1 MLASGHSFIPE
12 GPDACVHFWP
22 SDYLPVVSMG
32 PAERQAG
39 ISRQSSATFFTFCV
53 IIEVMSFAG
62 QELLLLSLR
71 CAFILWNNGFRRRR
85 QFPARSVGCFI
96 LSCSIFIYLHFLHCN
111 LSSILFIGLI
121 LSPAEIQEHCRV
133 PAGSRRDRAHAVQ
146 KGEWFIVVWIY
157 YQLFPFPS
165 LLRTIVLEQH
175 KLLLA
180 DLCIFVPTPSV
191 RSHLTDIY

>member
-1 MLASGHSFIPE
+1 MPASISGHLIICPLFQWDLLKDKQVFQDSQ
-12 GPDACVHFWP
+12 VQHF
-22 SDYLPVVSMG
+22 
-32 PAERQAG
+32 
-39 ISRQSSATFFTFCV
+39 
-53 IIEVMSFAG
+53 
-62 QELLLLSLR
+62 LLSVSLLKL
-71 CAFILWNNGFRRRR
+71 CHLQGKSCCYYPYVVHSFFGIMGLDEGDSFQLDLLAALFY
-85 QFPARSVGCFI
+85 PAAYLFT
-96 LSCSIFIYLHFLHCN
+96 SIFLHCN

-133 PAGSRRDRAHAVQ
+133 PAGSRRNRAHAVQ

-191 RSHLTDIY
+191 RSHLTDIYWLCHFAL

>member
-62 QELLLLSLR
+62 QELLLLSLP
-71 CAFILWNNGFRRRR
+71 CAFILWNNEFRRRR

-121 LSPAEIQEHCRV
+121 LSPAEIQEHCCV
-133 PAGSRRDRAHAVQ
+133 SAGSRRDRAHAVQ